1 MPKIKDN
8 EDGSYEVYFI
18 PPLAGEYSIFTYLD
32 GKKYEEQVFNLE
44 GKTCDKPY
52 VCPNGTCVDDLRD
65 CIPNDRKCLDPSQSQ
80 EKPFKCK
87 DGRCV
92 KSQTECETEGALKC
106 PYMNVSYPPDKEYL
120 CSYYLPLDC
129 KRKYPSYRIL
139 CKDGICRKSK
149 SLQPNQ
155 RVCPI
160 GKILCADL
168 TCADSIDEC
177 YNGWPECGVTQIR
190 CPDQSCVD
198 DQKNCPTS
206 ITCPNVDD
214 YVCPDGTCVENEI
227 YCTKLKTCP
236 DETPYLCSDYS
247 CAKNPESCTHTVAC
261 GHGKSLCIDLICRE
275 TC

>member
-1 MPKIKDN
+1 
-8 EDGSYEVYFI
+8 
-18 PPLAGEYSIFTYLD
+18 
-32 GKKYEEQVFNLE
+32 
-44 GKTCDKPY
+44 
-52 VCPNGTCVDDLRD
+52 
-65 CIPNDRKCLDPSQSQ
+65 
-80 EKPFKCK
+80 
-87 DGRCV
+87 
-92 KSQTECETEGALKC
+92 
-106 PYMNVSYPPDKEYL
+106 MNVSYPPDKEYL